1 MSIHSLVPFRPACTM
16 SEFSK
21 KSTKEEERMRSQLA
35 RGRAFLPTAR
45 RLDGSVSSMTL
56 FSSVCSHPSH
66 SFSWSERR
74 WFADASRSKDDD
86 EEVEEEETAT
96 KTKSG
101 EVNTSAPRKVISDK
115 VDPKWQSYHQVLCVL
130 FLIAFYVS
138 PANSLHRNNFMANL
152 LHKQK
157 LGYKWFTP
165 PVAERERFPWVDEEK
180 V

>member
-1 MSIHSLVPFRPACTM
+1 
-16 SEFSK
+16 
-21 KSTKEEERMRSQLA
+21 MRSQLA
-35 RGRAFLPTAR
+35 RGRAFLPAAR

-56 FSSVCSHPSH
+56 LSSVCSYPH
-66 SFSWSERR
+66 SSSWSERR
-74 WFADASRSKDDD
+74 WFADASRSKED
-86 EEVEEEETAT
+86 EEDEEEEMPT
-96 KTKSG
+96 KKKSG

-130 FLIAFYVS
+130 LLIAAFSIS
-138 PANSLHRNNFMANL
+138 PNSLHRNNFMANL